1 MNSSMIKEKNQ
12 VSKSLVVN
20 LIIEVYLYISIYRG
34 GIYEN
39 FFRVSTS

>member
-1 MNSSMIKEKNQ
+1 MNSSMNEEINQ
-12 VSKSLVVN
+12 VSKSPVVN
-20 LIIEVYLYISIYRG
+20 LIIEIYLYISIIKG